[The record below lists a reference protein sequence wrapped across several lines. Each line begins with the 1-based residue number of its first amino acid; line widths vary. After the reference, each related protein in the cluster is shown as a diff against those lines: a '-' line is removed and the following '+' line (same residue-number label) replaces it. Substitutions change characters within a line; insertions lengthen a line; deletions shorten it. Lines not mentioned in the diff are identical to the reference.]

1 MKYLTTLFVLFFAF
15 SWSLKAQEFSREYGK
30 IGKDDIMMD
39 HYAPDDSATAVVLF
53 DLGKSHFAR
62 TENSFDVVFERT
74 TRIKVLSD
82 AGIKWADV
90 QIPYYQEGG
99 IYEKVYDMEGSTY
112 NFEDGRLNITALDL
126 TNVYDEKLNERW
138 NVKKFAM
145 PNVKKGSV
153 IEFRYK
159 IYSQYMFNLRDWEFQ
174 WEIPVL
180 YSEYEVKMIP
190 FYEYTWLLQGTD
202 KFSYQDS
209 YEDRALL
216 RQLGPITFHD
226 MVSKYVMEKVPAF
239 RDEEFISSKE
249 DYLIKIDFQLSKII
263 RMNGSEEDVITTWP
277 ALVDEM
283 IKSSYFGKYLK
294 KSEKLA
300 AKQDIITSLA
310 GKSEQVRFDEI
321 MNYVKSNFN
330 WNNKNMVDAIKS
342 PDDFLKDKFGNCSEL
357 NLFLAGCLRAAGIE
371 AYPVLIST
379 RSNGKIKYDY
389 PYLSFFNYVLVEA
402 IVNGKAVLV
411 DGTNPLI
418 ANGRIP
424 VNCINDKGLVVKK
437 GNPQWV
443 ELECHIPSERNTYLE
458 INVSNPELNATIMN
472 TASEYE
478 ALNLRTN
485 CGGNVDDI
493 KELVINKYY
502 DVIDSS
508 IVIRNVK
515 DIGKPF
521 QLSYEISNEAQIIGN
536 KIYVPPFLNETLKS
550 NPLRQKY
557 RTYPIDMTYPKKYTF
572 SSTIKIPEGY
582 EADFLP
588 EAVAHNNDFI
598 EFRYKVTNEGN
609 AIKVFFE
616 YYFKN
621 PVYSSRDYDKIKY
634 YFNEIVKKG
643 NEKVVLKKI

>member
-1 MKYLTTLFVLFFAF
+1 MKYLTTLFVLFFSF
-15 SWSLKAQEFSREYGK
+15 SWSLEAQEFSREYGK
-30 IGKDDIMMD
+30 IGKEAIMMD

-53 DLGKSHFAR
+53 DIGKSHFAR
-62 TENSFDVVFERT
+62 TENSFDVIFERT

-99 IYEKVYDMEGSTY
+99 IYEKVYEMEGSTY
-112 NFEDGRLNITALDL
+112 NFEDGILNLTPLDL

-180 YSEYEVKMIP
+180 YSEYEVRMIP
-190 FYEYTWLLQGTD
+190 FYEYTWLLQGSD

-209 YEDRALL
+209 YEDRGLQ
-216 RQLGPITFHD
+216 RQFGPITFHD
-226 MVSKYVMEKVPAF
+226 MVNKYVMEKVPAF
-239 RDEEFISSKE
+239 RDEEFISSKD
-249 DYLIKIDFQLSKII
+249 DYLMKIDFQLSKII
-263 RMNGSEEDVITTWP
+263 HMNGTEEDVITTWP

-283 IKSSYFGKYLK
+283 IKSTYFGKYLK

-330 WNNKNMVDAIKS
+330 WNNINSADAIKS
-342 PDDFLKDKFGNCSEL
+342 PDDFLKDKFGNSSEL
-357 NLFLAGCLRAAGIE
+357 NLFLAGSLRAAGIE

-379 RSNGKIKYDY
+379 RSHGKIKYDY

-402 IVNGKAVLV
+402 IVNGKPVLV

-418 ANGRIP
+418 ANSRIP
-424 VNCINDKGLVVKK
+424 VNCINDRGLVVEK
-437 GNPQWV
+437 GNPKWV
-443 ELECHIPSERNTYLE
+443 DLECHIPSEMNTYLE
-458 INVSNPELNATIMN
+458 INVSNLELNATIMK

-478 ALNLRTN
+478 ALNIRSN
-485 CGGNVDDI
+485 CGEDVDDI
-493 KELVINKYY
+493 KEQ
-502 DVIDSS
+502 VIDKTYNLIDSTIS
-508 IVIRNVK
+508 IKNVD
-515 DIGKPF
+515 DISKPYT
-521 QLSYEISNEAQIIGN
+521 LSYRISNASQILGE
-536 KIYVPPFLNETLKS
+536 KIYVAPFLNETLKT

-557 RTYPIDMTYPKKYTF
+557 RTYPIDMIYPVKRTF
-572 SSTIKIPEGY
+572 SSTIKVPEGY
-582 EADFLP
+582 TADFLP
-588 EAVAHNNDFI
+588 ETTSYKNDFI
-598 EFRYKVTNEGN
+598 EFNYRVMNDGN
-609 AIKVFFE
+609 TVIVSFD
-616 YYFKN
+616 YYFKES
-621 PVYSSRDYDKIKY
+621 VYSSRDYDKIKFY
-634 YFNEIVKKG
+634 LNEIVKKG

>member
-15 SWSLKAQEFSREYGK
+15 SWSLEAQEFSREYGK

-99 IYEKVYDMEGSTY
+99 VYEKVYDMEGSTY
-112 NFEDGRLNITALDL
+112 NFEDGRLNCTTLDL

-159 IYSQYMFNLRDWEFQ
+159 IYSQYVFNLRDWEFQ

-180 YSEYEVKMIP
+180 YSEYVVKMIP
-190 FYEYTWLLQGTD
+190 FYEYTWLLQGAD

-216 RQLGPITFHD
+216 RQLGPLTFHD

-249 DYLIKIDFQLSKII
+249 DYLVKIDFQLSKII

-342 PDDFLKDKFGNCSEL
+342 PVDFLKDKFGNCSEL

-402 IVNGKAVLV
+402 IVNGKVVLV

-418 ANGRIP
+418 ANSRIP
-424 VNCINDKGLVVKK
+424 VNCINDRGLVIKK
-437 GNPQWV
+437 GDPQWV
-443 ELECHIPSERNTYLE
+443 ELECHIPSEYYTYLE

-478 ALNLRTN
+478 ALNLRTK

-493 KELVINKYY
+493 KDLVINKYY

-508 IVIRNVK
+508 IVIKNVK
-515 DIGKPF
+515 DIGKPY
-521 QLSYEISNEAQIIGN
+521 QLSYKISNEAQIIGN

-550 NPLRQKY
+550 NPLRQKN

-572 SSTIKIPEGY
+572 SSTIRIPEGY

-598 EFRYKVTNEGN
+598 EFTYKVTNEGN
-609 AIKVFFE
+609 AIIVFFE

-643 NEKVVLKKI
+643 NEIVVLRKT